1 MSRSVTPLRPW
12 EQMTHGLGVR
22 ILAVGLRP
30 PVNACGEIDRHP
42 ERPHGVF
49 AVAGRPVF
57 LRVTGFAFAMTAAC
71 RLFVGVG
78 MPLRFGMLSASST
91 SRRMARGPHRTAAA
105 GTCPKLDQS
114 SVMRETWRRSGPRLI
129 RIQSASSPILPNG
142 TVDWRGWP
150 NCGRAGNRIAGT
162 CPGKSRRL
170 TYSSPELLGSS
181 RQPAPSRGSSGTRL
195 VGRVTTSPRAPH
207 DRAVR
212 VLDLDSS
219 PVTGPTGKYFCGS
232 GFSGRRRAAG

>member
-1 MSRSVTPLRPW
+1 MASECESLPLAFAHRSMRAARSTGIRSVLTGSLPS
-12 EQMTHGLGVR
+12 
-22 ILAVGLRP
+22 
-30 PVNACGEIDRHP
+30 PVDP
-42 ERPHGVF
+42 SF
-49 AVAGRPVF
+49 Y
-57 LRVTGFAFAMTAAC
+57 
-71 RLFVGVG
+71 
-78 MPLRFGMLSASST
+78 
-91 SRRMARGPHRTAAA
+91 
-105 GTCPKLDQS
+105 
-114 SVMRETWRRSGPRLI
+114 VMRETWRRSGPRLI

-181 RQPAPSRGSSGTRL
+181 RQPAPSRGSSVTRL